1 MTIPAGS
8 YAGQS
13 SPIASVGSWAFVIA
27 KPSLSDDAAYRLARA
42 LNRGEAA
49 LAKRLPQAAET
60 TSANTVASAPRADL
74 IHPGAQRYLK
84 EAGLLR

>member
-1 MTIPAGS
+1 M
-8 YAGQS
+8 
-13 SPIASVGSWAFVIA
+13 IA
-27 KPSLSDDAAYRLARA
+27 KPSLSDDVAYRLARA